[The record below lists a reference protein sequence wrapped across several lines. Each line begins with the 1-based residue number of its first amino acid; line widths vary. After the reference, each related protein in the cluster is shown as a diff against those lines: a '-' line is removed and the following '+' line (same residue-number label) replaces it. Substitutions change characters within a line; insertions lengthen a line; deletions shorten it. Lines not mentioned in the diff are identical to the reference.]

1 MSHFARRTLSLL
13 LAITM
18 VAGMLPMGVFAAEA
32 EDPEQPT
39 PVVEPVTP
47 ASSEPAPSESE
58 NPAES
63 SDPAPSESETPTESS
78 VPAPSESETPAE
90 SSEPTASEPETEE
103 TTLPTETQ
111 EDAQKG
117 RTVTGENEPYL
128 TTFDV
133 SYNLETSRWEEDSS
147 GKAIAFGFGAG
158 TDSYKIFYYNT
169 YDADMETW
177 TSVPVVPAPGPNL
190 TVTSLNDLEN
200 MDTAGDNADYYV
212 RLSTVGTLDA
222 QDTYVEFESA
232 TMDVA
237 IVKMTAGFFTSETP
251 SWDTYIK
258 DDFQLDASKGENVFY
273 WVYRG
278 LDPEVVAPD
287 VTVDETDVPTNVTLS
302 ATCNATDKLKLYFGE
317 ETDTTPVTIEKL
329 SDKVYKLTVNPNLVT
344 LSKYD
349 GDVTIEADIAYTA
362 KAAWGGTYDFHS
374 VTSINSGANV
384 LPRANIEINDRSY
397 YFYNDGT
404 VWYSYWG
411 EDGYVIVPVSAEGF
425 AYTPDEAIKLTG
437 VHYDYASNTLTLEN
451 ATLDALRLYSRG
463 TWVADGQE
471 HPDKRLPNDDLTLKL
486 VGSNTINVELQIGMN
501 ANVTLAGEG
510 TLTMKGYVD
519 VITTGTLDMAANN
532 KPILLDTGSFVYE
545 NSDATILG
553 DFQYVEGYTE
563 LRVAHLS
570 GDRDTGY
577 YLSPET
583 ETVSSAENAPL
594 AEQEHRCVFYL
605 YTWTDGKWESKPVI
619 PEPDGNW
626 TITPIPQ
633 EDIQAGATDSGY
645 YVILRSQ
652 GTIDWMYATVSCDGV
667 SYKLN
672 VGPLHFGFYTGPEAS
687 VENLIPSQDVYTL
700 SASGDDTIYLVTNG
714 SWTVK
719 SITWTLGREDLQDS
733 DLYTVTEIKNG
744 VYQVTFQEAC
754 KNYDNLILSYTIEY
768 GYADSEWTETWS
780 KSLTLVPPADTGD
793 SGSGEEG
800 YAQLILY
807 ALWDERLEDESDEP
821 ILDEDGNEQY
831 VPVLHGPYTL
841 EEYCLTGM
849 YSQTLLF
856 YSKVMGENGWE
867 MTPVVPESSELEF
880 TAYQGSFQH
889 EHIGYV
895 YNVTSN
901 TLGNHRVTL
910 TVGDKAYE
918 WYVHPTTVG
927 YFSGPEATVENYR
940 KGDSQYF
947 FDTTVDGENTF
958 YFIAMAG
965 NCGYDLIGDITWQ
978 LNTWNETYSDFI
990 PGIESDEE
998 LVSITPCPDDAE
1010 GNNVWKI
1017 TVSDAFV
1024 DYVKYSYNWKNFELG
1039 ISVSWTYPDGNLG
1052 GIDGHGMFIN
1062 PPQKQVSPKAAFCID
1077 YAEYIIYEDDAI
1089 FCRDWN
1095 NGGNFVKITEENY
1108 PEGVSYDVDTNTMTL
1123 NNANLGMLYLEYDN
1137 SWYDEDGTFHESHM
1151 LPTDTVKLNLV
1162 GNNTLVNDYA
1172 NGIQL
1177 AGGANL
1183 EIIGDGTLNIHV
1195 TNHFEQVPEEYGGGV
1210 VRYSPVFLSGASSLT
1225 IGGSAA
1231 VTLVSDYATET
1242 LGEWLFG
1249 IDSEGGTSS
1258 LTLKDSATLNIQ
1270 MPDGEMFKYNEDGS
1284 YGFLSIQTNPDS
1296 KSGLCAI
1303 TIQDAAILTTDSMNL
1318 SNCVYTQTGGTWNLY
1333 TNPTNAEG
1341 RGHDGL
1347 YAENATLNISGG
1359 ALNIIGRYAD
1369 VEGLEDYTFIGIQLA
1384 EGSQMNVSG
1393 GTVNIHNTFSRGF
1406 GIYNAPK
1413 TGLNVTDGIINLLSD
1428 KKDVVYFNSLAGEY
1442 DPSAIQFQMHG
1453 GTINADGR
1461 IFAVMEMSDGEVNLT
1476 GMPEST
1482 LPSMMMVHTGSIT
1495 GGNINL
1501 SNAIFINGMNFSI
1514 DGGVIDICNT
1524 DDTTGLGEA
1533 EECPLVGLRNELY
1546 LPING
1551 GTITIRTAHAAAI
1564 ENYGTFHQMGGTIT
1578 ATSDTIAVDNSG
1590 KMLLNSGTLELSG
1603 GNFGVNQWFDEKLE
1617 GEDGGIFVPVFQ
1629 VGGGTGDH
1637 HLTITSGNVGL
1648 LAMGGQVQFTGKAQ
1662 VDITIPEGGTASG
1675 EVAGIYLFDGTNG
1688 VCPNELTIEGAANVN
1703 IQCLRESGLGL
1714 SSASPVS
1721 IIGNQAV
1728 CPTISIQATGSAVFF
1743 RNNQEELDLLT
1754 MEGLEFVTADS
1765 GRKLNSWSHENRIGD
1780 NWYHYLMEGDA
1791 NATYVTTRANTT
1803 FAEFTICPASDF
1815 RHSYRVTE
1823 QDGQQLVEVKDW
1835 NADDSEYAP
1844 GELPEGI
1851 AYDLATNTMTLSNKK
1866 AIEWLQVAYLV
1877 KDEYGNDVPCLPSQ
1891 DFTIKLKKS
1900 CSIYMLS
1907 LEGQINATIT
1917 GSGTLKLMDSASING
1932 ELTIAKGVTLVND
1945 VAIAVRGATST
1956 EYHVGGPAK
1965 LTVAKGATL
1974 TNNGLL
1980 IVDGQE
1986 GSTVDIQGKFS
1997 QGSKGQTWVSW
2008 DQRENVNI
2016 AKNLQTLICD
2026 ITTEEE
2032 LTAILAEETLSKYK
2046 QVRIY
2051 ASTMALEEAHTIPKN
2066 TSLRVDDG
2074 CTLTI
2079 GETADVAIA
2088 GTLVLDE
2095 YGDSCTL
2102 QNNGT
2107 LRIAKGGT
2115 MSMDGNFYGIAPV
2128 NEGGKITPQASK
2140 LKITAKDNVTSFD
2153 LYYME
2158 ELTTTL
2164 TVAVTTKD
2172 TKVPLNRVT
2181 WKSSNEKI
2189 VKAADIV
2196 DNQNG
2201 TYQVTFAGG
2210 VGKVTLTAT
2219 TIDGIKKTA
2228 TVNLTVAYLDG
2239 KLTATQEGSYSDK
2252 FLQVDETATMAV
2264 TVGEISLNDL
2274 NAALETNVVTLKSSN
2289 AKVATVDPETGVIT
2303 GIKAGT
2309 AKITATMAIP
2319 GDKRTVSINVKVV
2332 VPQILQL
2339 RMCEG
2344 VKNEDK
2350 TITSTGE
2357 LYSYEEGVEGN
2368 TTFDLSTFNGKAKDL
2383 YIFPESLTWS
2393 AEGNSDYEPAVA
2405 NKLKWTCSDTGI
2417 ATVKANKDYATVTVK
2432 AKAHGVFTITATATD
2447 TNKAVATMTFI
2458 VMDYK
2463 PRLSNPSITLNPKLE
2478 GGVKLNLVES
2488 YGNTINTVWLEGKNA
2503 DMLTID
2509 PDTYC
2514 VEAVGELKNQTIKPT
2529 LVVDTYEGVYEIPLT
2544 VTIKNSTPK
2553 ITVTQYDKLELG
2565 YIGGTHIDVT
2575 SSIGEV
2581 YRVELAEDS
2590 SPDILLRAWYYHDDG
2605 YHTEYDP
2612 DTEYNYTE
2620 FSLQTSDNCGSPINT
2635 KVKLKVYVTGY
2646 QVPIDYSF
2654 TPKTTTTKITVTT
2667 KPTASVINGNAAEY
2681 TASFG
2686 LKTTVQGETW
2696 DLEIWGDEIKDYY
2709 DDYHTTDDDVYQY
2722 GWKAQVLKVTYNN
2735 TELPFE
2741 VVDNT
2746 IRLTFSKD
2754 DYPKGFNGT
2763 VKVEIRYPY
2772 WSQHKT
2778 ISHKISTS
2786 TKAPAVTPEKS
2797 TLTLY
2802 SLFPERYAWT
2812 TASLNQ
2818 SNLTLDSIDTPTCTN
2833 KEGQKL
2839 YMEVYVPGDTGVA
2852 YINAYFNQNEDGS
2865 YIIPKD
2871 GTYTFNT
2878 VAHYTDPVTEATKD
2892 VKFSFKVKV
2901 TSTSPTVKLSSNTIK
2916 LNTALAGNEE
2926 EGKLSQEEGYVYA
2939 KITYNDAWTLS
2950 NNGYLDLVG
2959 YEVDGHKV
2967 FFQQESYD
2975 EYGEP
2980 VETESTTY
2988 EDEEHGIRFRAQR
3001 YHQDALYNEGCNG
3014 VLFAELT
3021 RKTATKHTYTVYPIV
3036 HEYTTDTEYTLYK
3049 NKLSLTVQPHSGK
3062 LSVTQSTSGKL
3073 DLLTPATPVIYTI
3086 KKVNNAYCDDLQVT
3100 LLKKD
3105 GKDYVP
3111 YETDEYGNY
3120 TEAPLFDLYVDVI
3133 TQSGKNYQAVYLF
3146 LNWNYA
3152 YTAGKTE
3159 QFKLRYTI
3167 GDVSFDSP
3175 VLSLKINR
3183 STPTITAPTVN
3194 YYQAEGSTD
3203 KTVQL
3208 NLTKPAGATIG
3219 RVELNEKKT
3228 SKELLA
3234 ALAAINP
3241 SNDYYGDGENGTLYV
3256 EFANPSA
3263 LKAGKTY
3270 YLYLDVY
3277 PTTPRQTAEK
3287 PTTVKVTVKVAK

>member
-18 VAGMLPMGVFAAEA
+18 VAGMLPMGAFAAEA
-32 EDPEQPT
+32 ENPEQPT
-39 PVVEPVTP
+39 PVVETVTP
-47 ASSEPAPSESE
+47 ESSEPAPSESE

-63 SDPAPSESETPTESS
+63 SAPAPSESETPAESGD
-78 VPAPSESETPAE
+78 PAPSESETPAE

-111 EDAQKG
+111 EDTQKG
-117 RTVTGENEPYL
+117 RGVTGENEPYL
-128 TTFDV
+128 TAYDV
-133 SYNLETSRWEEDSS
+133 TYHMDIDRWVEDSDEMV
-147 GKAIAFGFGAG
+147 GFGFAAGA
-158 TDSYKIFYYNT
+158 DSYKIFYYNT
-169 YDADMETW
+169 YDAGTETW
-177 TSVPVVPAPGPNL
+177 TSVPVVPAPGPYL

-200 MDTAGDNADYYV
+200 VDTTGDNADYYV
-212 RLSTVGTLDA
+212 RLSAVDTLDA

-232 TMDVA
+232 TMDVS
-237 IVKMTAGFFTSETP
+237 IVKMTTGFFTSETP
-251 SWDTYIK
+251 SWETYIK
-258 DDFQLDASKGENVFY
+258 GNPQLDASKGENVIY
-273 WVYRG
+273 WAYRG
-278 LDPEVVAPD
+278 D
-287 VTVDETDVPTNVTLS
+287 DVPTNVTLS
-302 ATCNATDKLKLYFGE
+302 ANCNASDKLKMYFGE
-317 ETDTTPVTIEKL
+317 ETDTTPVTIEQIN
-329 SDKVYKLTVNPNLVT
+329 DKVYKLTVNPKIVT

-349 GDVTIEADIAYTA
+349 EEVRITGIVNYTAQEVNDVTSDCQCPIA
-362 KAAWGGTYDFHS
+362 FFSHE
-374 VTSINSGANV
+374 NV

-486 VGSNTINVELQIGMN
+486 VGNNTINVELQIGMN

-519 VITTGTLDMAANN
+519 VITTGTLDMATNN

-563 LRVAHLS
+563 LRVTYLS
-570 GDRDTGY
+570 GDSETGY
-577 YLSPET
+577 YISPET
-583 ETVSSAENAPL
+583 ESVSSAEDAPL

-633 EDIQAGATDSGY
+633 EDIQPGATDSGY
-645 YVILRSQ
+645 YVNLRSQ

-672 VGPLHFGFYTGPEAS
+672 VGPLHFGFYTESEAS
-687 VENLIPSQDVYTL
+687 VESLTPRQDIYTL
-700 SASGDDTIYLVTNG
+700 SASGDNTIYLVTNG

-754 KNYDNLILSYTIEY
+754 KSYNDLVLYYDIEY
-768 GYADSEWTETWS
+768 GYANSTGTATWGM
-780 KSLTLVPPADTGD
+780 SLALEPPADTG
-793 SGSGEEG
+793 EEG
-800 YAQLILY
+800 DAPLILY
-807 ALWDERLEDESDEP
+807 ALWEEPLKDANGNP
-821 ILDEDGNEQY
+821 ILDEDGNELY
-831 VPVLHGPYTL
+831 GPVLHGPYTL

-849 YSQTLLF
+849 HTQTLLF
-856 YSKVMGENGWE
+856 YNKVMGENGWK
-867 MTPVVPESSELEF
+867 MTPVVPKSSDLEF

-889 EHIGYV
+889 KDIGYV
-895 YNVTSN
+895 CNVTSN
-901 TLGNHRVTL
+901 TLGNHPVTL
-910 TVGDKAYE
+910 TVGDKTYD
-918 WYVHPTTVG
+918 WYVAPTPVG
-927 YFSGPEATVENYR
+927 YFSAPVATEENYL

-947 FDTTVDGENTF
+947 FDTTVGGENTF
-958 YFIAMAG
+958 YFIALAG
-965 NCGYDLIGDITWQ
+965 NCGYTMNGGISWDF
-978 LNTWNETYSDFI
+978 NTWGQDYADFMGLNSNED
-990 PGIESDEE
+990 
-998 LVSITPCPDDAE
+998 LVTITQLADDAK
-1010 GNNVWKI
+1010 GNKVWEI

-1024 DYVKYSYNWKNFELG
+1024 DYVKYSYNWKNFCLL
-1039 ISVSWTYPDGNLG
+1039 ISANWTYSDGNSG

-1062 PPQKQVSPKAAFCID
+1062 PPLEQVSPKAAFCID
-1077 YAEYIIYEDDAI
+1077 YAEYFIYEDDAI

-1095 NGGNFVKITEENY
+1095 NGGNFVKITEEDY
-1108 PEGVSYDVDTNTMTL
+1108 PEGVSYNVDTNTMTL
-1123 NNANLGMLYLEYDN
+1123 NNAHLGMLYLEYDN

-1151 LPTDTVKLNLV
+1151 LPTDTVTLNLV
-1162 GNNTLVNDYA
+1162 GENTLENDYA

-1183 EIIGDGTLNIHV
+1183 EITGSGSLDIHV
-1195 TNHFEQVPEEYGGGV
+1195 TNDFEQVPEEYGGGV
-1210 VRYSPVFLSGASSLT
+1210 VRYSPVFLSGTSSLT
-1225 IGGSAA
+1225 IGGNAA

-1258 LTLKDSATLNIQ
+1258 LTLKDNATLDIR

-1284 YGFLSIQTNPDS
+1284 YGFLPIQTNPDS
-1296 KSGLCAI
+1296 NSGLCAI
-1303 TIQDAAILTTDSMNL
+1303 TIRDNAILTTDSMNL

-1359 ALNIIGRYAD
+1359 ALNINGRYAE

-1393 GTVNIHNTFSRGF
+1393 GTVNVHNTFSRGF
-1406 GIYNAPK
+1406 GIYNAPQ
-1413 TGLNVTDGIINLLSD
+1413 TGLNITGGTINLLSE
-1428 KKDVVYFNSLAGEY
+1428 KPDVAYFRALAGVY
-1442 DPSAIQFQMHG
+1442 DPGTIQLQVHG
-1453 GTINADGR
+1453 GIINADGS
-1461 IFAVMEMSDGEVNLT
+1461 IFAVMEMDDGEINLT
-1476 GMPEST
+1476 GMPGST
-1482 LPSMMMVHTGSIT
+1482 LPSMMMVQTGSIA
-1495 GGNINL
+1495 GGKINL

-1514 DGGVIDICNT
+1514 DGGEIDIRNT
-1524 DDTTGLGEA
+1524 ESTTGIGE
-1533 EECPLVGLRNELY
+1533 EEWPLVGLSNQMY

-1551 GTITIRTAHAAAI
+1551 GTITIQTANAPAI

-1578 ATSDTIAVDNSG
+1578 ATSDTDGVANNG
-1590 KMLLNSGTLELSG
+1590 RMLLNSGTLELSG
-1603 GNFGVNQWFDEKLE
+1603 ERGVNQGFDEELE
-1617 GEDGGIFVPVFQ
+1617 GEDGGIFVPEFQ

-1637 HLTITSGNVGL
+1637 HLTITGGNIGL
-1648 LAMGGQVQFTGKAQ
+1648 LAMGGKVQFTGQAQ

-1688 VCPNELTIEGAANVN
+1688 NCPNELTIEGAVNVN

-1765 GRKLNSWSHENRIGD
+1765 GRKLNSWSHENRIG
-1780 NWYHYLMEGDA
+1780 NKWNHYLLEGDA
-1791 NATYVTTRANTT
+1791 YATYVTTRANTT

-1835 NADDSEYAP
+1835 DADDSEYAP
-1844 GELPEGI
+1844 GELPEGV

-1877 KDEYGNDVPCLPSQ
+1877 KDEYGNDIPCLPSQ

-1907 LEGQINATIT
+1907 LGGQINATIT

-1945 VAIAVRGATST
+1945 VSIAVRGIAST
-1956 EYHVGGPAK
+1956 EYSVGGPAK

-1980 IVDGQE
+1980 VVDGQE

-2008 DQRENVNI
+2008 DQRANVNI

-2051 ASTMALEEAHTIPKN
+2051 ASTMTLEEAHTIPKN

-2095 YGDSCTL
+2095 YGDSCML
-2102 QNNGT
+2102 QNDGT

-2153 LYYME
+2153 LFYMD

-2172 TKVPLNRVT
+2172 TKAPLNRVT

-2196 DNQNG
+2196 DNQDG

-2219 TIDGIKKTA
+2219 TIDGAKKTA

-2264 TVGEISLNDL
+2264 TVGEESLNDL
-2274 NAALETNVVTLKSSN
+2274 NAELGTNVVTFKSSN
-2289 AKVATVDPETGVIT
+2289 AKVAAVDPETGVIT

-2332 VPQILQL
+2332 APQILQL
-2339 RMCEG
+2339 QLREG
-2344 VKNEDK
+2344 LKNEDK

-2383 YIFPESLTWS
+2383 YIFPEALTWS
-2393 AEGNSDYEPAVA
+2393 AEGDSDYEPAVA

-2509 PDTYC
+2509 PDTYF

-2529 LVVDTYEGVYEIPLT
+2529 LVVDTYKGVYEIPLT

-2553 ITVTQYDKLELG
+2553 ITVTQYVKLELG

-2612 DTEYNYTE
+2612 ETEYNYTE

-2754 DYPKGFNGT
+2754 NYPKGFNGT

-2786 TKAPAVTPEKS
+2786 TKAPTVTPEKS

-2916 LNTALAGNEE
+2916 LNTALAGKEE

-3073 DLLTPATPVIYTI
+3073 DLLTPENPVIYTI

-3120 TEAPLFDLYVDVI
+3120 TEAPLFDLYLGGI

-3234 ALAAINP
+3234 AVEEINP
-3241 SNDYYGDGENGTLYV
+3241 EYDWNWENDTLTIRIV
-3256 EFANPSA
+3256 NPSA

-3277 PTTPRQTAEK
+3277 PATPRQTSEK
-3287 PTTVKVTVKVAK
+3287 PATVKVTVKVAK